1 MSIYSMT
8 DNLKQKEINLYGN
21 SRLGICNVDID
32 VQNCNIASP
41 EITKFTRGNKSYEL
55 NNHLGNV
62 LATISD
68 KHVQVA
74 APGNTVVDYY
84 LAEVL
89 TATDY
94 YPFGMQMPQRQFYI
108 DTSTYIVGT
117 TSTTTSEN
125 NTTVV
130 ELYKHSFNDTPS
142 VHPYV
147 TVPTSL
153 NSNLSGSTW
162 TNSRNMWTNY
172 ASNTSMGKAIAFD
185 NSTADTATVTL
196 TLNIAS
202 NKKVGIKSFSFYNRV
217 SNSGYRHW
225 KMFINGIEVG
235 DSTLYYTATGGT
247 GNNTVKTTGTVPVK
261 NAVEDLTGTITVLL
275 KPYDHDA
282 AYPNGNAQGTF
293 RMDDFILNG
302 YVNADGGS
310 VGSGYQYAN
319 RGGYRYGF
327 NGKELDKEV
336 VQYDYG
342 FRIYDPRLVRFK
354 SVDPLTKSYPMLTPY
369 QFASNSPIANVDLDG
384 KEAEYYTTTIT
395 YTTVHRTGTSQE
407 GGETTT
413 TTTSSISTK
422 HDETGWFTQ
431 GNLYTP
437 NGALGSGTLCTVKTQ
452 IIYVYESALGLP
464 ITTEVKGESIVVG
477 RAYKLSA
484 SDEKQMNQT
493 IDRPQYTGSFQIM
506 ILGSGIGMY
515 PGDQTGSKPN
525 PNATTVVVDMNEWNE
540 IFEPILIG
548 MDVKGPIGMKP
559 PEFGEILGEQFEQ
572 TVDKHKGSLSK
583 RPVIIPASDQAL
595 EPNSTIFSICKEAT
609 HSDRIDAYITNKYGE
624 VSDTLRKNDKT
635 GKMDTIPTNPTK
647 KPIKLN

>member
-302 YVNADGGS
+302 YVNDVGGS

-319 RGGYRYGF
+319 KGGYRYGYQGYEKD
-327 NGKELDKEV
+327 NNIKGDGNSLDF
-336 VQYDYG
+336 G
-342 FRIYDPRLVRFK
+342 ARIYDPRLGRFL
-354 SVDPLTKSYPMLTPY
+354 SLDPDMDLYPSWSPYSFAFNNPIRFVDKDGRGPIDAIKKANT
-369 QFASNSPIANVDLDG
+369 ASNPTFNKAWKESFNSGGKTVQEVSFFIVKTDKGILKTVAYTISKASGSARTSYAPKAGETIVGQGHTHPYSISEGSHTGIGFSAGDIYSIKGEG
-384 KEAEYYTTTIT
+384 KEYVSLVESGTLRYALVIEDKKKADAFFKGKSKSDLQKTYNEYLKKAEGTFEERVNQAIINTLGTNSGIGYYKSDADKKEFSKVTFP
-395 YTTVHRTGTSQE
+395 E
-407 GGETTT
+407 KKEETPAPAD
-413 TTTSSISTK
+413 STK
-422 HDETGWFTQ
+422 H
-431 GNLYTP
+431 
-437 NGALGSGTLCTVKTQ
+437 
-452 IIYVYESALGLP
+452 
-464 ITTEVKGESIVVG
+464 
-477 RAYKLSA
+477 
-484 SDEKQMNQT
+484 
-493 IDRPQYTGSFQIM
+493 
-506 ILGSGIGMY
+506 
-515 PGDQTGSKPN
+515 
-525 PNATTVVVDMNEWNE
+525 
-540 IFEPILIG
+540 
-548 MDVKGPIGMKP
+548 
-559 PEFGEILGEQFEQ
+559 
-572 TVDKHKGSLSK
+572 
-583 RPVIIPASDQAL
+583 
-595 EPNSTIFSICKEAT
+595 
-609 HSDRIDAYITNKYGE
+609 
-624 VSDTLRKNDKT
+624 
-635 GKMDTIPTNPTK
+635 
-647 KPIKLN
+647 